1 MTDAEI
7 RLVKQSWR
15 TLRAIDPGI
24 VGDLFYSKLFMANP
38 SLRNLF
44 PKKMDEQYSKLMDM
58 LSVIIA
64 RLDRMD
70 ELNDDIAAMARRHI
84 QYGVRPAH
92 YKLVGNALLWTL
104 RQGLGQDWTLEVE
117 QAWTKCYS
125 NLADTMMRAA
135 ELKKNIT

>member
-7 RLVKQSWR
+7 RLVKQSWK
-15 TLRAIDPGI
+15 TLRAIDPLI
-24 VGDLFYSKLFMANP
+24 VGDLFYSKLFIANP
-38 SLRNLF
+38 SLRNMF
-44 PKKMDEQYSKLMDM
+44 PKKMDEQYTKLMDM

-70 ELNDDIAAMARRHI
+70 ELNEDIAAMARRHVH
-84 QYGVRPAH
+84 YGVRPAH

-104 RQGLGQDWTLEVE
+104 RQGLGQDWTIDLE

-125 NLADTMMRAA
+125 NLADTMMRAT
-135 ELKKNIT
+135 ELKKT

>member
-7 RLVKQSWR
+7 RLVKQSWK
-15 TLRAIDPGI
+15 TLRAIDPVI
-24 VGDLFYSKLFMANP
+24 VGDLFYSKLFIANP
-38 SLRNLF
+38 SLRNMF
-44 PKKMDEQYSKLMDM
+44 PKKMDEQYTKLMDM

-70 ELNDDIAAMARRHI
+70 ELNEDIAAMTRRHVH
-84 QYGVRPAH
+84 YGVRPTH

-104 RQGLGQDWTLEVE
+104 RQGLGQDWTIDVE

-125 NLADTMMRAA
+125 NLADTMMRAT
-135 ELKKNIT
+135 ELKKT

>member
-1 MTDAEI
+1 MTYAEI

-38 SLRNLF
+38 SLRNMF
-44 PKKMDEQYSKLMDM
+44 PKKMDEQYNKLMEM

-70 ELNDDIAAMARRHI
+70 ELSDDIAAMARRHV

-135 ELKKNIT
+135 ELKKT